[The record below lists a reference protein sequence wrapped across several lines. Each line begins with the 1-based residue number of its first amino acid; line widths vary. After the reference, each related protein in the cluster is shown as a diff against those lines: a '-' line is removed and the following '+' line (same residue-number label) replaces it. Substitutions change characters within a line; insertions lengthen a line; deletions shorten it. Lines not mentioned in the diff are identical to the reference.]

1 MYDYMRAL
9 EDRFTPAAKNV
20 EQRQELEK
28 MRQAVSA
35 LLDKQGK
42 KKLLRLV
49 DAHTMVQEEMALSS
63 FIAGFR
69 LAWGIAMEVGTDGN
83 YSYEQEQERI
93 NRLKNCGAVNKE
105 SRRGVETS
113 G

>member
-9 EDRFTPAAKNV
+9 EDRFAPKLKNGQRHRELEAK
-20 EQRQELEK
+20 RQEV
-28 MRQAVSA
+28 AA
-35 LLDKQGK
+35 LLDKQGR

-49 DAHTMVQEEMALSS
+49 DAHTMAQEEAALNG

-69 LAWGIAMEVGTDGN
+69 LAWGIAVELDADGS
-83 YSYEQEQERI
+83 YSYEQEQEEI
-93 NRLKNCGAVNKE
+93 NRLKHCG
-105 SRRGVETS
+105 GGETH

>member
-9 EDRFTPAAKNV
+9 EDRFTPDIGNT
-20 EQRQELEK
+20 ERRQELETK
-28 MRQAVSA
+28 RQAVSA

-49 DAHTMVQEEMALSS
+49 DAHTAMQEEMALSS

-69 LAWGIAMEVGTDGN
+69 LAWGIATELGTDGK
-83 YSYEQEQERI
+83 YSYEQEQEQI
-93 NRLKNCGAVNKE
+93 NRLKN
-105 SRRGVETS
+105 
-113 G
+113 

>member
-9 EDRFTPAAKNV
+9 EDRFTPEAGKA
-20 EQRQELEK
+20 ERRQELEAK
-28 MRQAVSA
+28 RQAVSA

-49 DAHTMVQEEMALSS
+49 DAHTAMQEEMALSS

-69 LAWGIAMEVGTDGN
+69 LAWGIATELGADGK
-83 YSYEQEQERI
+83 YSYEQEQEQI
-93 NRLKNCGAVNKE
+93 NRLKH
-105 SRRGVETS
+105 
-113 G
+113 

>member
-9 EDRFTPAAKNV
+9 EDRFTLETGNA
-20 EQRQELEK
+20 ERRQKLEAH
-28 MRQAVSA
+28 RQAVSA

-49 DAHTMVQEEMALSS
+49 DAHTAMQEEMALSS

-69 LAWGIAMEVGTDGN
+69 LAWGIAMELSADGN
-83 YSYEQEQERI
+83 YSYEQEQEQI
-93 NRLKNCGAVNKE
+93 NRLKN
-105 SRRGVETS
+105 
-113 G
+113 

>member
-9 EDRFTPAAKNV
+9 EDRFSPELQNV
-20 EQRQELEK
+20 EQRQELEAK
-28 MRQAVSA
+28 RQAVSA
-35 LLDKQGK
+35 LLDKQGR
-42 KKLLRLV
+42 KKLLQLV
-49 DAHTMVQEEMALSS
+49 DAHTAAQEEMALSS

-69 LAWGIAMEVGTDGN
+69 LAWGIAMELGAEGG
-83 YSYEQEQERI
+83 YSYEQERI

-105 SRRGVETS
+105 SGKEVMTH

>member
-9 EDRFTPAAKNV
+9 EDRFNSRPSY
-20 EQRQELEK
+20 EQRQHLIA
-28 MRQAVSA
+28 MRQEVSA

-49 DAHTMVQEEMALSS
+49 DAHTMAQEQMALTS

-69 LAWGIAMEVGTDGN
+69 LAWGIVTELSTDSS
-83 YSYEQEQERI
+83 YSYEQEQAARFRE
-93 NRLKNCGAVNKE
+93 
-105 SRRGVETS
+105 GVDPD